1 VANET
6 KTIAKIRGLLA
17 KAESTEFPDEADQL
31 ASKAMDLMVRYHINE
46 AQLRNSS
53 SGATAPE
60 VVQFVI
66 PVEAPYAKL
75 KGPLLATIARHFGGQ
90 TLTVPRAW
98 GASKARNSRG
108 RRYPLWAHGT
118 DVTVFALSSDRQAIT
133 MLFASLV
140 VQATRQMARLT
151 PPYNP
156 RLRRREDTTAFL
168 SSWLI
173 GFIAGVDERFKQM
186 RHEAVTEGSIST
198 GAELVLADDAARV
211 AAAFTAAFPDTK
223 PVRHTTRGSAYASG
237 HSAGRNSDLN
247 QSRIGARAALP
258 QSR

>member
-1 VANET
+1 VADEA

-17 KAESTEFPDEADQL
+17 KAESTEFPDEAEQL
-31 ASKAMDLMVRYHINE
+31 TSKAMDLMVRYHIDE
-46 AQLRNSS
+46 AQLRDSR
-53 SGATAPE
+53 GDTTAPS

-66 PVEAPYAKL
+66 PVDAPYAKL
-75 KGPLLATIARHFGGQ
+75 KGPLLATIAQHFGGQ
-90 TLTVPRAW
+90 TVTVPRAW
-98 GASKARNSRG
+98 GVSKARNSRG
-108 RRYPLWAHGT
+108 RRFPLWAHGT

-133 MLFASLV
+133 VLFASLM

-156 RLRRREDTTAFL
+156 SLRRREDTTAFL
-168 SSWLI
+168 TSWFM

-186 RHEAVTEGSIST
+186 RHEAVTEGDIGT
-198 GAELVLADDAARV
+198 GTELVLANDAARV

-237 HSAGRNSDLN
+237 QSAGRNTDLN
-247 QSRIGARAALP
+247 QSRIGARTALP
-258 QSR
+258 RSR